1 MGTKKTEEKIM
12 IKLNHEF
19 GEKTEIHDD
28 AVLNVVAY
36 TAVAVDM
43 KNSLVGILAVAG

>member
-19 GEKTEIHDD
+19 GEQTEINDD